1 MKQKIALITGGT
13 GQIGSYQAKFLLRK
27 NYKVFITTRSIK
39 KKNNLKKLEI
49 FNKVSILKIN
59 LNNKSKVQRLIKK
72 IKPDEVYF

>member
-39 KKNNLKKLEI
+39 KKKITLK
-49 FNKVSILKIN
+49 N
-59 LNNKSKVQRLIKK
+59 
-72 IKPDEVYF
+72 